1 MCLSLGARRRL
12 TPEDAG
18 LSKKIPASAESDYGL
33 GAASAQNELRRVFS
47 AQPGTGNGRGE
58 ARMAGFAGED
68 QPAISKRFRQY
79 PTCRLRARDGV
90 AIAAEKLRVFAPISD
105 DGWAQRLCCFSAKN
119 MREFGAS
126 MRFCCLFAGA

>member
-47 AQPGTGNGRGE
+47 AQPGTRNGGGE

-68 QPAISKRFRQY
+68 QPAISKRFRQGL
-79 PTCRLRARDGV
+79 PCRLRARDGV
-90 AIAAEKLRVFAPISD
+90 AVAAEKGRVFAPIGD
-105 DGWAQRLCCFSAKN
+105 DGHTQRLCCLSAKN

>member
-47 AQPGTGNGRGE
+47 AQPGTRNGGGE
-58 ARMAGFAGED
+58 ARMASFAGED
-68 QPAISKRFRQY
+68 QPAISKRFRQC
-79 PTCRLRARDGV
+79 PPCCLRARNGV
-90 AIAAEKLRVFAPISD
+90 AIAAEKGGVFAPIGD
-105 DGWAQRLCCFSAKN
+105 DGWAERLCRFCAKN